1 MSELENNNNGTAVAA
16 AYGEPRSDEREN
28 VAPEVTMDPMLLEEM
43 VKAGI
48 LYGRKKSK
56 THPHM
61 KPFIFTTRN
70 GIEILDLPKTSE
82 ALDKAGDFLKEV
94 SKKEGLIMVVGTK
107 PAAQDLVEEL
117 AKKFSFPYVTKRWLG
132 GTLTNF
138 KTLFKRI
145 QFYMNLKAD
154 EATGKLD
161 KYTKKERTEFG
172 KLRVKMDQFFLGLER
187 LSKLPDAMLIVNAND
202 HMTAVREARRL
213 KIPIVSILSTD
224 TDPEV
229 ADYPIPANDNSRA
242 SIAWMLNKLAAKIEE
257 GAKERPVTLPIT
269 K

>member
-1 MSELENNNNGTAVAA
+1 MSELEKNMNDTAVA
-16 AYGEPRSDEREN
+16 EN
-28 VAPEVTMDPMLLEEM
+28 AAPEITMDPMLLEEM
-43 VKAGI
+43 VKAGL

-61 KPFIFTTRN
+61 KPFIFATRN

-82 ALDKAGDFLKEV
+82 QLEKAGEFLKQV
-94 SKKEGLIMVVGTK
+94 AKKEGLILVVGTK

-138 KTLFKRI
+138 KTLSKRI
-145 QFYMNLKAD
+145 QFYMNLKTD
-154 EATGKLD
+154 MATGKLE
-161 KYTKKERTEFG
+161 KYTKKERTEFA
-172 KLRVKMDQFFLGLER
+172 KLAGKMDQFFSGLER
-187 LSKLPDAMLIVNAND
+187 LSRVPDALLVVNAND

-224 TDPEV
+224 TDPEI
-229 ADYPIPANDNSRA
+229 ADHPIPANDNSRT
-242 SIAWMLNKLAAKIEE
+242 SIAWILNKLTVKIEE
-257 GAKERPVTLPIT
+257 GVKERPVV
-269 K
+269 KSEK